1 MFCSPPGSA
10 VYHLLEKGW
19 TTTDYLLAHVVDS
32 VRITNWQKTE
42 GATKRPPRGMPDPFP
57 RPVDNDKPKAQAGDT
72 SSVGGV
78 AATVT
83 TLADFVA
90 IREQRERQWVDKHRK
105 SDEGGQS

>member
-1 MFCSPPGSA
+1 MFSSPPGSA

-42 GATKRPPRGMPDPFP
+42 GATKRPPRNMPDPFP
-57 RPVDNDKPKAQAGDT
+57 RPGDDQKPKAEIGDVV
-72 SSVGGV
+72 SVGGV

-83 TLADFVA
+83 TVADFMA
-90 IREQRERQWVDKHRK
+90 MREKRNRRWIEKHGK
-105 SDEGGQS
+105 PEGGQN